1 MRIKQQRG
9 MTFVGGLIALGSAAF
24 ILYSAVVMIFLH
36 MDHLKVDS
44 ALEALKVVHH
54 VTKLSDDEIRSKLRI
69 NLNNNNIYGDELDRL
84 TKLFKIDVQN
94 DGLKVN
100 IEYSLTYDFIF
111 GFKLTKFYK
120 DKVSIP
126 TH

>member
-36 MDHLKVDS
+36 MDHLKVGS
-44 ALEALKVVHH
+44 AMEALKVVHH
-54 VTKLSDDEIRSKLRI
+54 VTKLSDEEIRSKLRI

-120 DKVSIP
+120 DKISIP
-126 TH
+126 TN